1 MKPKILVFVF
11 FKLIYMFFQFT
22 NRLEHF
28 KATITQLMVVN
39 EPYLPLVMWLVY
51 IGLPSESLVR
61 EISEK

>member
-1 MKPKILVFVF
+1 
-11 FKLIYMFFQFT
+11 MFFQFT